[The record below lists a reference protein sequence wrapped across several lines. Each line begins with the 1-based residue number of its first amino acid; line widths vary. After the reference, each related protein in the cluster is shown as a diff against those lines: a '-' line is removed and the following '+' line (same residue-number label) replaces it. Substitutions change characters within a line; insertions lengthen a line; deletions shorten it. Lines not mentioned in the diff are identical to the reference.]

1 MFRPE
6 NAFLK
11 LAVERAG
18 YGRPSS
24 SRSAGR
30 KIDIWNGDMPR
41 TPDQTAATPHER
53 AKIEEGKWCRYLLFG
68 LLLLAGGVFSVAVP
82 AVSNFASNVVLAV
95 ALMAVGIVKVIQS
108 LWIKSWAG
116 FVWQELTGFFELIGG
131 IMIYFNPMKA
141 SAAISLVIAFILFIH
156 GVLHIIVAVEIRKV
170 SKWNWF
176 VFSGFFSLLASI
188 SIILKWPMVRE
199 MPTGLVAG
207 FSLMIAGL
215 AYLVTALSVRRTRTL
230 S

>member
-1 MFRPE
+1 MQG
-6 NAFLK
+6 K
-11 LAVERAG
+11 
-18 YGRPSS
+18 S
-24 SRSAGR
+24 
-30 KIDIWNGDMPR
+30 
-41 TPDQTAATPHER
+41 DQMAATPYER
-53 AKIEEGKWCRYLLFG
+53 AEIERRKWRRFLLFG
-68 LLLLAGGVFSVAVP
+68 LLLLAGGVFSIAVP

-95 ALMAVGIVKVIQS
+95 ALMAVGIIKVIQS

-141 SAAISLVIAFILFIH
+141 SAAISLFIAFILFIH
-156 GVLHIIVAVEIRKV
+156 GILHIIVAVEVRKAT
-170 SKWNWF
+170 KWNWF
-176 VFSGFFSLLASI
+176 VFSGIFSLLASL
-188 SIILKWPMVRE
+188 SIILKWPMVRD

-215 AYLVTALSVRRTRTL
+215 AYLVTALSVRRTRIL

>member
-1 MFRPE
+1 MQG
-6 NAFLK
+6 K
-11 LAVERAG
+11 
-18 YGRPSS
+18 S
-24 SRSAGR
+24 
-30 KIDIWNGDMPR
+30 
-41 TPDQTAATPHER
+41 DQMAATPYER
-53 AKIEEGKWCRYLLFG
+53 AEIERRKWRRFLLFG

-95 ALMAVGIVKVIQS
+95 ALMVVGIIKVIQS

-141 SAAISLVIAFILFIH
+141 SAAISLFIAFILFIH
-156 GVLHIIVAVEIRKV
+156 GILHIIVAVEVRKAT
-170 SKWNWF
+170 KWNWF
-176 VFSGFFSLLASI
+176 VFSGIFSLLASL
-188 SIILKWPMVRE
+188 SIILKWPMVRD

-215 AYLVTALSVRRTRTL
+215 AYLVTALSVRRTRIL
-230 S
+230 P

>member
-1 MFRPE
+1 M
-6 NAFLK
+6 
-11 LAVERAG
+11 
-18 YGRPSS
+18 
-24 SRSAGR
+24 
-30 KIDIWNGDMPR
+30 NGDMQGKS
-41 TPDQTAATPHER
+41 DQMAATPYER
-53 AKIEEGKWCRYLLFG
+53 AEIERRKWRRFLLFG
-68 LLLLAGGVFSVAVP
+68 LLLLAGGVFSIAVP

-95 ALMAVGIVKVIQS
+95 ALMAVGIIKVIQS

-141 SAAISLVIAFILFIH
+141 SAAISLFIAFILFIH
-156 GVLHIIVAVEIRKV
+156 GILHIIVAVEVRKAT
-170 SKWNWF
+170 KWNWF
-176 VFSGFFSLLASI
+176 VFSGIFSLLASL
-188 SIILKWPMVRE
+188 SIILKWPMVRD

-215 AYLVTALSVRRTRTL
+215 AYLVTALSVRRTRIL

>member
-1 MFRPE
+1 M
-6 NAFLK
+6 
-11 LAVERAG
+11 
-18 YGRPSS
+18 
-24 SRSAGR
+24 
-30 KIDIWNGDMPR
+30 
-41 TPDQTAATPHER
+41 AATPYER
-53 AKIEEGKWCRYLLFG
+53 AEIEQRKWRRFLFFG

-95 ALMAVGIVKVIQS
+95 ALMAVGIIKVIQS

-131 IMIYFNPMKA
+131 IMLYFNPMKA
-141 SAAISLVIAFILFIH
+141 SAAISLFIAFILFIH
-156 GVLHIIVAVEIRKV
+156 GILHIIVAMEVRKV
-170 SKWNWF
+170 TRWNWF
-176 VFSGFFSLLASI
+176 VFSGIFSLLASLA
-188 SIILKWPMVRE
+188 IILKWPMVRE

-215 AYLVTALSVRRTRTL
+215 AYLVTALSVRRTRIL

>member
-1 MFRPE
+1 M
-6 NAFLK
+6 
-11 LAVERAG
+11 
-18 YGRPSS
+18 
-24 SRSAGR
+24 
-30 KIDIWNGDMPR
+30 NGDMQGKS
-41 TPDQTAATPHER
+41 DQMAATPYER
-53 AKIEEGKWCRYLLFG
+53 AEIERRKWRRFLLFG

-95 ALMAVGIVKVIQS
+95 ALMVVGIIKVIQS

-141 SAAISLVIAFILFIH
+141 SAAISLFIAFILFIH
-156 GVLHIIVAVEIRKV
+156 GILHIIVAVEVRKAT
-170 SKWNWF
+170 KWNWF
-176 VFSGFFSLLASI
+176 VFSGIFSLLASL
-188 SIILKWPMVRE
+188 SIILKWPMVRD

-215 AYLVTALSVRRTRTL
+215 AYLVTALSVRRTRIL

>member
-1 MFRPE
+1 M
-6 NAFLK
+6 
-11 LAVERAG
+11 
-18 YGRPSS
+18 
-24 SRSAGR
+24 
-30 KIDIWNGDMPR
+30 NGDMQGKS
-41 TPDQTAATPHER
+41 DQMAATPYER
-53 AKIEEGKWCRYLLFG
+53 AEIERRKWRRFLLFG

-95 ALMAVGIVKVIQS
+95 ALMAVGIIKVIQS

-141 SAAISLVIAFILFIH
+141 SAAISLFIAFILFIH
-156 GVLHIIVAVEIRKV
+156 GILHIIVAVEVRKAT
-170 SKWNWF
+170 KWNWF
-176 VFSGFFSLLASI
+176 VFSGIFSLLASL
-188 SIILKWPMVRE
+188 SIILKWPMVRD

-215 AYLVTALSVRRTRTL
+215 AYLVTALSVRRTRIL